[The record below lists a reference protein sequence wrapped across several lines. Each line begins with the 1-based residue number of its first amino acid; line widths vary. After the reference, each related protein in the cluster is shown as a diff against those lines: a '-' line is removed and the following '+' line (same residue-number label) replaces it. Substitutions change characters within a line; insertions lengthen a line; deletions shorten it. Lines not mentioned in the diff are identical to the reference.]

1 MILARRCGRPLRL
14 GWHAYAVHAERV
26 VGEREQR
33 VVAGGVPVR
42 PELRALL
49 ATLGEKRA
57 DAPHLLRAPAV
68 LAGEASG
75 ETAVL
80 VALERRADDVVDREE
95 PCERQ
100 EVGVE
105 RGRGEHDGVPQL
117 SVAPETRGRVLAQAR
132 RRHLRGVP
140 GAELLDLRGRQAGE
154 RRARERLQRVAVSA
168 DEASRKGQWTTQQ
181 RGREPEPGG
190 PAQEGKHAVFGR
202 QGAVD
207 VEHRDGR
214 ARVGARFWHGRTRLY
229 TRGVSDGPE
238 IFDDLYLGLQA
249 GGALRK
255 QRRGE
260 ELTEQEREAI
270 GRWQQMAMWRKGVA
284 IGAFAVGTF
293 GLGFT
298 IGGLIFGRWRK
309 A

>member
-1 MILARRCGRPLRL
+1 M
-14 GWHAYAVHAERV
+14 

-33 VVAGGVPVR
+33 VVARGVPVG
-42 PELRALL
+42 PELGPVET
-49 ATLGEKRA
+49 TLGEERPYA
-57 DAPHLLRAPAV
+57 SRLLRAAAV
-68 LAGEASG
+68 RAVEASG
-75 ETAVL
+75 ETPVHTT
-80 VALERRADDVVDREE
+80 LERGAHHLLHAEE
-95 PCERQ
+95 SCERQ
-100 EVGVE
+100 EIRIE
-105 RGRGEHDGVPQL
+105 RGRGEHDRVAQL
-117 SVAPETRGRVLAQAR
+117 LVAAKPRARVVAQTGRRDLGGELGSKSVDLGGRPAR
-132 RRHLRGVP
+132 
-140 GAELLDLRGRQAGE
+140 E
-154 RRARERLQRVAVSA
+154 RCARERLQSVAIA
-168 DEASRKGQWTTQQ
+168 THEP
-181 RGREPEPGG
+181 GRERERMAQHRARKAGAGG
-190 PAQEGKHAVFGR
+190 PAEERKNAISGR
-202 QGAVD
+202 QRAVD

-214 ARVGARFWHGRTRLY
+214 ARVGTRFGHGRTRLY

-270 GRWQQMAMWRKGVA
+270 GRWQQMAVWRKGVA

>member
-1 MILARRCGRPLRL
+1 M
-14 GWHAYAVHAERV
+14 

-33 VVAGGVPVR
+33 VVARGVPVG
-42 PELRALL
+42 PELGPVET
-49 ATLGEKRA
+49 TLGEERPYA
-57 DAPHLLRAPAV
+57 SRLLRAAAV
-68 LAGEASG
+68 RAGEAPG
-75 ETAVL
+75 ETPVCA
-80 VALERRADDVVDREE
+80 ALERRAHHLLDAEQS
-95 PCERQ
+95 CERN

-105 RGRGEHDGVPQL
+105 RGRGEHDRVAQL
-117 SVAPETRGRVLAQAR
+117 PVAAEPRARVVAQTGGRDLGRELGPETVDLGGR
-132 RRHLRGVP
+132 P
-140 GAELLDLRGRQAGE
+140 AGE
-154 RRARERLQRVAVSA
+154 RCARERLQSIAIATR
-168 DEASRKGQWTTQQ
+168 EPGRKRERMAQQ
-181 RGREPEPGG
+181 RGREPGAGG
-190 PAQEGKHAVFGR
+190 PAEERQDAISGR

-214 ARVGARFWHGRTRLY
+214 ARVGTRFGHGRTRLY

-270 GRWQQMAMWRKGVA
+270 GRWQQMAVWRKGVA